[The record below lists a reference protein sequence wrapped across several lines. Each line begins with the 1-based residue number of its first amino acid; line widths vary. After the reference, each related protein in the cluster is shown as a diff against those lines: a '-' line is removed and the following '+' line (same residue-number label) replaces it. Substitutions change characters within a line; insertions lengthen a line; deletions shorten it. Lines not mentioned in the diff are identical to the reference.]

1 MKRHRRSPLPA
12 DPAPRGGLLGWQQK
26 RATELLVADL
36 TSPAEL
42 KDVATGCGISLG
54 HFNRAFRN
62 TTGQSPRQWL
72 IRYRIQ
78 KAKRLLLETSNS
90 LIAIAFE
97 CGFSDQS
104 HFTRMFTRHVGQAPG
119 RWRQMQRAD
128 DAGGERTS
136 RG

>member
-1 MKRHRRSPLPA
+1 MSLHHPSKIPA
-12 DPAPRGGLLGWQQK
+12 DPAHRGGLSGWQEK

-36 TSPAEL
+36 TSPAAL
-42 KDVATGCGISLG
+42 KDVATGCGISVG

-62 TTGQSPRQWL
+62 STGQSPRQWL
-72 IRYRIQ
+72 IGYRIQ

-119 RWRQMQRAD
+119 RWRQLQRV
-128 DAGGERTS
+128 AGPVGGKPAS
-136 RG
+136 A